1 MYRHYELVTRWGVG
15 TYFADP
21 YTAWQHRN
29 QRAPQRSDPTLPT
42 HTHRLP
48 NRDRGRTAGDH
59 HRDQQPTPTTP
70 RPGSTSRNL
79 PTPHHHTTTVLHFRL
94 EHRVAFQ
101 ELTLSQCRRIRL
113 VAYGA
118 RLESVLGESPRG
130 FESPI
135 LRQCPCRIFGA
146 KCPGIAVNLA
156 DLDGP

>member
-70 RPGSTSRNL
+70 RPRSTTRNL
-79 PTPHHHTTTVLHFRL
+79 PTPHHHS
-94 EHRVAFQ
+94 VALQ
-101 ELTLSQCRRIRL
+101 TRTQGSIS
-113 VAYGA
+113 GA
-118 RLESVLGESPRG
+118 DVESVPEDSPSGLWRTLGKRVG
-130 FESPI
+130 
-135 LRQCPCRIFGA
+135 
-146 KCPGIAVNLA
+146 
-156 DLDGP
+156 